1 MLTTPPLRL
10 ARITVILSLVFISLL
25 LLRIIHIP
33 LHQSLNFILSLLNY
47 PGFGTMF
54 LGITAY
60 LFMFVVTGTGATD
73 IALSDHS
80 IVLSEYYNAYEN

>member
-1 MLTTPPLRL
+1 
-10 ARITVILSLVFISLL
+10 
-25 LLRIIHIP
+25 
-33 LHQSLNFILSLLNY
+33 
-47 PGFGTMF
+47 MF

-80 IVLSEYYNAYEN
+80 VVLSEYYNAYEN